1 MGGPFG
7 ISGFDKG
14 DKKIGTTTLRDLQWH
29 DNTSRSSNNEA
40 ICE

>member
-14 DKKIGTTTLRDLQWH
+14 DKKIGTTTLWH

>member
-14 DKKIGTTTLRDLQWH
+14 DKKIGTTTLRDLQIMMARQH
-29 DNTSRSSNNEA
+29 FA
-40 ICE
+40 IFK